1 MKKIIAL
8 LLAALMMFM
17 LVSCG
22 DDTSV
27 RGEIGENDATNSDAA
42 ASESTDSETDLKLGS
57 SSNNTYENKFLGIGC
72 KLDSNW
78 TFLSDA
84 EIREANNL
92 TQDLLDDE
100 LAEQLENASVI
111 YDMQATK
118 ADSSANIVLN
128 IEKIGSLSGALMS
141 EEEYA
146 NSTLDGLKSG
156 LESAGLSN
164 IEASVTSVTF
174 AGKEHAAIVV
184 SGEAYGVKVYE
195 KIVCFKK
202 GKYVAAVAFASYV
215 NDTTDEMLSYFY
227 AI

>member
-1 MKKIIAL
+1 MKRIIAL

-22 DDTSV
+22 DDTNV
-27 RGEIGENDATNSDAA
+27 RGEIGGNGTTNNDTAV
-42 ASESTDSETDLKLGS
+42 SESTESDAGLELGS

-72 KLDSNW
+72 KLDSDW

-92 TQDLLDDE
+92 TNDLVGDE
-100 LAEQLENASVI
+100 LASQLESASII

-118 ADSSANIVLN
+118 ADSSANIILN
-128 IEKIGSLSGALMS
+128 IEKIGTLSGALMS

-146 NSTLDGLKSG
+146 KASVDGLKTG

-164 IEASVTSVTF
+164 IEANVTSATF
-174 AGKEHAAIVV
+174 AGENHAVIEVK
-184 SGEAYGVKVYE
+184 GEAYGVKVFE

-202 GKYVAAVAFASYV
+202 GKYVAAIAFASYV
-215 NDTTDEMLSYFY
+215 TDTTNDMISYFY
-227 AI
+227 AL

>member
-22 DDTSV
+22 DDTNV
-27 RGEIGENDATNSDAA
+27 RGELGGNDATNSDAA
-42 ASESTDSETDLKLGS
+42 ASESTDSETDLELGS

-184 SGEAYGVKVYE
+184 IGEAYGVKVYE

-202 GKYVAAVAFASYV
+202 GKYVAAVAFASY
-215 NDTTDEMLSYFY
+215 NDDTTDEMLSYFY
-227 AI
+227 AL

>member
-1 MKKIIAL
+1 
-8 LLAALMMFM
+8 
-17 LVSCG
+17 
-22 DDTSV
+22 
-27 RGEIGENDATNSDAA
+27 
-42 ASESTDSETDLKLGS
+42 
-57 SSNNTYENKFLGIGC
+57 
-72 KLDSNW
+72 
-78 TFLSDA
+78 
-84 EIREANNL
+84 
-92 TQDLLDDE
+92 
-100 LAEQLENASVI
+100 I

-184 SGEAYGVKVYE
+184 IGEAYGVKVYE

-202 GKYVAAVAFASYV
+202 GKYVAAVAFASY
-215 NDTTDEMLSYFY
+215 NDDTTDEMLSYFY
-227 AI
+227 AL

>member
-1 MKKIIAL
+1 MKKIMAL

-22 DDTSV
+22 DDTKV
-27 RGEIGENDATNSDAA
+27 RGEIGGNDATNSDAA
-42 ASESTDSETDLKLGS
+42 ASESTDSETDLELGS

-128 IEKIGSLSGALMS
+128 IEKLSTIQGAIMS
-141 EEEYA
+141 EDEYA
-146 NSTLDGLKSG
+146 TNAIDGLVQG
-156 LESAGLSN
+156 LESAGLTNVKATKVSAN
-164 IEASVTSVTF
+164 F
-174 AGKEHAAIVV
+174 AGGTHAAIDV
-184 SGEAYGVKVYE
+184 SGEVSGVTVYE
-195 KIVCFKK
+195 KIVCYKK
-202 GKYVAAVAFASYV
+202 GKYIAAIAFASYID
-215 NDTTDEMLSYFY
+215 NTTEEMLSYFY
-227 AI
+227 AL

>member
-22 DDTSV
+22 DDTNV
-27 RGEIGENDATNSDAA
+27 RGEIGGNDATNSDAA
-42 ASESTDSETDLKLGS
+42 ASESTDSETDLELGS

-184 SGEAYGVKVYE
+184 IGEAYGVKVYE

-202 GKYVAAVAFASYV
+202 GKYVAAVAFASY
-215 NDTTDEMLSYFY
+215 NDDTTDEMLSYFY
-227 AI
+227 AL